1 MKIKKPRF
9 FSLHKIVLILLVNAN
24 PELFARYHAEYQEI
38 METVFK
44 DKIKDK

>member
-1 MKIKKPRF
+1 MKIRHPRF
-9 FSLHKIVLILLVNAN
+9 FSFHKIVLIILVNLM

-44 DKIKDK
+44 KKIKEV

>member
-24 PELFARYHAEYQEI
+24 PELFARYHAEYEEI
-38 METVFK
+38 MRTVFK
-44 DKIKDK
+44 DKEK

>member
-1 MKIKKPRF
+1 MKIKQPRF
-9 FSLHKIVLILLVNAN
+9 FSFHKIILIILVNMY

-44 DKIKDK
+44 KKIKEV